1 MIFIETKL
9 GDLVAQFGGRLALFN
24 GQIAPDAGDL
34 NLQGIQPL
42 EKSGPNHLGFLA
54 NPKFRDQLLT
64 SNAGVVLVRESQ
76 FPELC
81 DFLAKNQVTHRHTVA
96 WLVNDPYLYY
106 AKIQQWWVA
115 KSEFKPKPGIH
126 PSAVVDPS
134 AQIAPGA
141 SIAANCVIGANAKV
155 GEGSR
160 IEAGVVLGN
169 HVEVGSFTRI
179 YPNVTVYDECVIGA
193 HCIIHS
199 GVVIG
204 ADGFGFANE
213 KGAWIKI
220 PQVGKVVIAD
230 QVEIGANTT
239 IDRGALDDTLIG
251 FGVKLDNQIQIAH
264 NVVVGEHSAMAGC
277 VGIAGSTI
285 VGARC
290 TVGGA
295 AMIFGH
301 LNIPNGTHVS
311 GASVVMSSIKEA
323 GAYTGI
329 FPLQEHK
336 DWEKTAV
343 TLKQLLK
350 LRSEVR
356 DLKNELKNKLK

>member
-1 MIFIETKL
+1 
-9 GDLVAQFGGRLALFN
+9 
-24 GQIAPDAGDL
+24 
-34 NLQGIQPL
+34 
-42 EKSGPNHLGFLA
+42 
-54 NPKFRDQLLT
+54 
-64 SNAGVVLVRESQ
+64 
-76 FPELC
+76 
-81 DFLAKNQVTHRHTVA
+81 
-96 WLVNDPYLYY
+96 
-106 AKIQQWWVA
+106 
-115 KSEFKPKPGIH
+115 
-126 PSAVVDPS
+126 
-134 AQIAPGA
+134 
-141 SIAANCVIGANAKV
+141 
-155 GEGSR
+155 
-160 IEAGVVLGN
+160 
-169 HVEVGSFTRI
+169 VEVGSFTRI

-350 LRSEVR
+350 LRGEVR
-356 DLKNELKNKLK
+356 ELKNELKNKLK